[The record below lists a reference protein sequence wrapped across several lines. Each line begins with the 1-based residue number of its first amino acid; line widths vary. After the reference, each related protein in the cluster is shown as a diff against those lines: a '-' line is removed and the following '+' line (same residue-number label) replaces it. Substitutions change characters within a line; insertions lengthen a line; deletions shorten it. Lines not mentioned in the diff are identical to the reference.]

1 MESVF
6 TTNHPGEYADQNDTV
21 ENLVT
26 HCRKITTQDYVS
38 SLCKGYKI
46 RIKYI
51 TRQHLK
57 PKQNGKHIRSIQQV
71 FINVSILIIH
81 DMLAYYTS

>member
-6 TTNHPGEYADQNDTV
+6 TTNHPVEYADQNDTV

-38 SLCKGYKI
+38 SLSVQGIPNK
-46 RIKYI
+46 
-51 TRQHLK
+51 
-57 PKQNGKHIRSIQQV
+57 N
-71 FINVSILIIH
+71 
-81 DMLAYYTS
+81 